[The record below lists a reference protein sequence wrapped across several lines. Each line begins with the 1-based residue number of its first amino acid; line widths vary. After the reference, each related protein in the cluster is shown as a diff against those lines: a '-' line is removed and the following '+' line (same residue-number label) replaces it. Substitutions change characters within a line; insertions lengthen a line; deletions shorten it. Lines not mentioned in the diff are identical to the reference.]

1 MELPDYLPERI
12 REVVEVD
19 RLQWYMRSTASTF
32 PRHKGHLPSFSTLL
46 TQVGQRHQCPHGCI
60 ACVFGL
66 VRQMQH
72 RSASELRR
80 SPPPAPSASCA
91 FGRLVQQ
98 TEKRRCVSAWS
109 LVHLAEKRRNR
120 QKSALCIVTHGP
132 AAGALLSLSPAL
144 TKGNI
149 PVALKNARSYSF
161 SGADFLTSGERL
173 LRKF

>member
-1 MELPDYLPERI
+1 MFQQTLVIQLAEKR
-12 REVVEVD
+12 
-19 RLQWYMRSTASTF
+19 
-32 PRHKGHLPSFSTLL
+32 RH
-46 TQVGQRHQCPHGCI
+46 
-60 ACVFGL
+60 L
-66 VRQMQH
+66 VQQ
-72 RSASELRR
+72 AEKRR
-80 SPPPAPSASCA
+80 
-91 FGRLVQQ
+91 RLVQQ

-109 LVHLAEKRRNR
+109 LVHLAEKGRNR
-120 QKSALCIVTHGP
+120 QKKALCIVTHGP

>member
-1 MELPDYLPERI
+1 MGCTLSTSP
-12 REVVEVD
+12 
-19 RLQWYMRSTASTF
+19 LQM
-32 PRHKGHLPSFSTLL
+32 GHLPRFSTVL

-120 QKSALCIVTHGP
+120 QKSALCIVTHGL
-132 AAGALLSLSPAL
+132 AAGALLSRPPAL

>member
-1 MELPDYLPERI
+1 MVMTIMVMTMVMMIMMRASFFI
-12 REVVEVD
+12 R
-19 RLQWYMRSTASTF
+19 
-32 PRHKGHLPSFSTLL
+32 
-46 TQVGQRHQCPHGCI
+46 
-60 ACVFGL
+60 
-66 VRQMQH
+66 
-72 RSASELRR
+72 RR
-80 SPPPAPSASCA
+80 
-91 FGRLVQQ
+91 
-98 TEKRRCVSAWS
+98 VSAWS